1 MVIYKITNTLNGKIY
16 IGQTKQKIEKRF
28 LQHFYSYSPLGRAMR
43 QCGIENF
50 TIEIIEECESQ
61 QELTE
66 REKFWIKVLKSKI
79 PNGYNQNDGG
89 GISLKNAKIFSIDD
103 ISTIKTFSVKEVADY
118 LGVNKCTVQRY
129 IQDGKLTTIID
140 SKKQGYRITE
150 QSLIDYAKSHKSKL
164 DNVLKKDLALT
175 SISAVTSFLPILGTV
190 VTDLMSTM
198 KSLSNNKEILND
210 PVIIEKFIKRL
221 NVELE
226 DFDSQIQFLQ
236 FQISHAKT
244 DKEKSSYETKFFQL
258 QKQRIQIKKDITDLE
273 IREAFLESTQNKKD
287 TEDR

>member
-1 MVIYKITNTLNGKIY
+1 MIDS
-16 IGQTKQKIEKRF
+16 EKSF
-28 LQHFYSYSPLGRAMR
+28 SVQEAADLLGVS
-43 QCGIENF
+43 EF
-50 TIEIIEECESQ
+50 TI
-61 QELTE
+61 
-66 REKFWIKVLKSKI
+66 R
-79 PNGYNQNDGG
+79 
-89 GISLKNAKIFSIDD
+89 
-103 ISTIKTFSVKEVADY
+103 
-118 LGVNKCTVQRY
+118 RR
-129 IQDGKLTTIID
+129 IQDGQLTAVME

-164 DNVLKKDLALT
+164 DNVLKKDLALA
-175 SISAVTSFLPILGTV
+175 SISAVPSFLPILGTV